1 MEVFLNIMTCIFE
14 VTIFELFFR
23 GLLRRR
29 YSSPIFY
36 IAIYIGV
43 VSLIYG
49 INSLGNSKLNLIA
62 NILIYYAVYS
72 LLYEEELKERVF
84 YFTVFFTTFAGVE
97 ILCEFVLSLILGE
110 GYSWENQ
117 SHLARFIVI
126 CLEKLITFVTLFII
140 KKKLNKQKYG
150 IKNEILLYSL
160 VLPIATFGIYSALL
174 YSGLMVEVSGIN
186 EGILLVGCIL
196 LLFANAIIFF
206 LYEYIFRLNYEN
218 QALEMLTLKTDLE
231 KKYYDRMEKVNLEQS
246 NYMHDL
252 KFMLRTIGNLAAQD
266 QNEEITSVIQNMKI
280 RIGEM
285 EEEFFC
291 KNKVLNT
298 ILCEKKKEAI
308 DNKINYQAYVE
319 PGIPLDFIQDIDIII
334 IMGNII
340 DNAIEATKKIDYGYI
355 DINVFATQKGHI
367 EDIRNGELSMKSIN
381 RLMDALEELKQDKR
395 YEMLKIELTTEELDV
410 LVNRIYEY
418 TVKLASDN
426 AVELTDDEKKS
437 SDNSILNLQ
446 RYLKTQK
453 RIFKS
458 VA

>member
-1 MEVFLNIMTCIFE
+1 MTCIFE

-62 NILIYYAVYS
+62 NILIYYAAYS

-117 SHLARFIVI
+117 SYLARFIVI

-231 KKYYDRMEKVNLEQS
+231 KKYYDRMEKVNL
-246 NYMHDL
+246 
-252 KFMLRTIGNLAAQD
+252 AVQD

-280 RIGEM
+280 RIGAM

-355 DINVFATQKGHI
+355 DINVFATQKGHFLM
-367 EDIRNGELSMKSIN
+367 IRVENKFDGIVKKKGDDFCSTKQEPDKHGIG
-381 RLMDALEELKQDKR
+381 LKNVADCVNKYGGILQ
-395 YEMLKIELTTEELDV
+395 IDV
-410 LVNRIYEY
+410 NDNIF
-418 TVKLASDN
+418 TVS
-426 AVELTDDEKKS
+426 V
-437 SDNSILNLQ
+437 
-446 RYLKTQK
+446 
-453 RIFKS
+453 IFT
-458 VA
+458 VL